1 MASVAS
7 CGLMNGTSV
16 SGIGGNL
23 RCTLTKVRV
32 MDVNAK
38 IGIDSKRTTAASVAI
53 VGVVVYLGLVHL
65 KPILMPLAMAVLLYF
80 LIKPPEQ
87 YIHAKVG
94 NRFVS
99 YGTVILTFIITMYF
113 LSIFLYEQLSL
124 FVEDVPEITAAL
136 EEKRAKYAA
145 SDLYGL
151 EIIFSDSTWVE
162 VLASPSNIE
171 TFVLAILGS
180 LGAFVG
186 TMVTVLIFLLF
197 IILEEHTIAKRFRA
211 AFPASTGRAGN
222 IVRDSTE
229 SISAYVVSKVTC
241 SGGQAIVMTIILS
254 PVGFNIPGWFLFGV
268 LCFLLDFIPI
278 LGALFA
284 TIPPVLIGFIMLEP
298 LTAVIMLAFLI
309 GNQQVFGSLVEPNLS
324 GAKIGISPL
333 VLLLTVMLFSQVWG
347 IAGAIIGAPMIIMI
361 RLILDENERTRP
373 VAVMMANDVEEE

>member
-1 MASVAS
+1 
-7 CGLMNGTSV
+7 
-16 SGIGGNL
+16 
-23 RCTLTKVRV
+23 

-53 VGVVVYLGLVHL
+53 VGVVVYLALVHL

-99 YGTVILTFIITMYF
+99 YGTVILIFIITMYF

-197 IILEEHTIAKRFRA
+197 IVLEEHTIAKRFRA

-241 SGGQAIVMTIILS
+241 SGGQAIVMTLLLS
-254 PVGFNIPGWFLFGV
+254 PIGFNIPGWFLFGV

-284 TIPPVLIGFIMLEP
+284 TIPPVLIGFIMMEP
-298 LTAVIMLAFLI
+298 LSAVFMLALLI

>member
-1 MASVAS
+1 
-7 CGLMNGTSV
+7 MNGTSV
-16 SGIGGNL
+16 NGIGGNL
-23 RCTLTKVRV
+23 RCTLNEVWV

-124 FVEDVPEITAAL
+124 FVDDVPEITAAL

-197 IILEEHTIAKRFRA
+197 IVLEEHTIAKRFRA

-241 SGGQAIVMTIILS
+241 SGGQAIVMTLILS

-284 TIPPVLIGFIMLEP
+284 TIPPVLIGFIMMEP
-298 LTAVIMLAFLI
+298 LTAVLMLALLI

>member
-1 MASVAS
+1 MNADSV
-7 CGLMNGTSV
+7 V
-16 SGIGGNL
+16 RIGGNL
-23 RCTLTKVRV
+23 RCDLSGVKV

-53 VGVVVYLGLVHL
+53 VGVVVYLALVHL

-99 YGTVILTFIITMYF
+99 YGTVILIFIITMYF

-197 IILEEHTIAKRFRA
+197 IVLEEHTIAKRFRA

-241 SGGQAIVMTIILS
+241 SGGQAIVMTLILS
-254 PVGFNIPGWFLFGV
+254 PIGFNIPGWFLFGV

-298 LTAVIMLAFLI
+298 LTAVFMLALLI

>member
-1 MASVAS
+1 
-7 CGLMNGTSV
+7 
-16 SGIGGNL
+16 
-23 RCTLTKVRV
+23 

-284 TIPPVLIGFIMLEP
+284 TIPPVLIGFIMMEP
-298 LTAVIMLAFLI
+298 LTAVFMLALLI

-333 VLLLTVMLFSQVWG
+333 VLLRTVMLFSQVWG